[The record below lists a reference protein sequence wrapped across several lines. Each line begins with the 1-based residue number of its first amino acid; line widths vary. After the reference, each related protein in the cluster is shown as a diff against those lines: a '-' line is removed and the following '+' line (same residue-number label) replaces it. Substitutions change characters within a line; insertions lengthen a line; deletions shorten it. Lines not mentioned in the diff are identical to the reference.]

1 MKPNPSLRLAFVRR
15 ERGLKCLKAALGISP
30 GTSTYSSFETQNCKI
45 KKENDLFK
53 EFRLSLL
60 AYNSLQVVG

>member
-1 MKPNPSLRLAFVRR
+1 MKPKISLFAASIYSSGARA
-15 ERGLKCLKAALGISP
+15 KMKAALGISP

-53 EFRLSLL
+53 ELRLSLL
-60 AYNSLQVVG
+60 AYNSL

>member
-1 MKPNPSLRLAFVRR
+1 M
-15 ERGLKCLKAALGISP
+15 KAALGISP

-60 AYNSLQVVG
+60 AYNSLLTGHNSDRCR